1 MSGVRRVLTSAD
13 EWVAENRRM
22 PEPPIDTSAE
32 YYRRQ
37 AEAVE
42 AAALKIRFEHE
53 REEML
58 KIARQFRVLEANA
71 RKHEGR

>member
-1 MSGVRRVLTSAD
+1 
-13 EWVAENRRM
+13 M
-22 PEPPIDTSAE
+22 PELPIDTSAE